1 MKVPVEVEIFDDYEF
16 CEDADNH
23 CEMNKKLIEEMEKL
37 TTVIECEGDE
47 AYNVGKVEGFKKAV
61 ALLLPLLV
69 HSVEY
74 GYQYAPNE
82 CEECKSIDD
91 ILK

>member
-1 MKVPVEVEIFDDYEF
+1 
-16 CEDADNH
+16 
-23 CEMNKKLIEEMEKL
+23 MNKKLIEEMGKL
-37 TTVIECEGDE
+37 STVIECEGDE
-47 AYNVGKVEGFKKAV
+47 AYNVGKIEGFKKAV
-61 ALLLPLLV
+61 ALLLPLLA

-74 GYQYAPNE
+74 APNECEE